1 MSVVTCGNSGIFGL
15 LKNGEFLRIVRFLIV
30 GGLATL
36 VDLAVTVFMFQVVGT
51 DGLSSCVLALAGF
64 VGADCS
70 AEAVSD
76 AVCRYFEET
85 VSVISFCVAFS
96 VSFFGH
102 SRVTF
107 RKKGTVDVFMKL
119 ITLSVVTLCLRA
131 GIISMMKIWLGLY
144 GYVPVVSAMV
154 IVTVLSYAGSKYWVF
169 RKAADIVDKNKG

>member
-1 MSVVTCGNSGIFGL
+1 MSVGTCGDSGIFGL
-15 LKNGEFLRIVRFLIV
+15 LKNGEFLRIVRFLVV

-51 DGLSSCVLALAGF
+51 EGLSSCVLNLAGLMG
-64 VGADCS
+64 VDCS

-76 AVCRYFEET
+76 TVGRYFEET

-107 RKKGTVDVFMKL
+107 RKKGSMDVFMKL

-131 GIISMMKIWLGLY
+131 GIIAMMKSCLGLY

-169 RKAADIVDKNKG
+169 RKAADIPVKK